1 MTLTLYASDEGRGGG
16 DLTAVIGMQPSGLP
30 PEFRFRSVIT
40 APWKRSPQACVAWGQ
55 VDQQAV
61 D

>member
-1 MTLTLYASDEGRGGG
+1 
-16 DLTAVIGMQPSGLP
+16 MQPSGLP

-40 APWKRSPQACVAWGQ
+40 PPWKQSPQACVAWGQ